1 MMREKNRLLI
11 LTENPSHYAEL
22 IEKLDFA
29 SLELIACDRARDSK
43 NHAGD
48 CNIILGEPDRIAP
61 VLDLAD
67 NLQWIQSTY
76 AGVEALITPSQ
87 RTGYLLTG
95 VKDLFGPLM
104 SEYVFAYILSL
115 ERNIFQTY
123 ENQQKRLWQDMP
135 YKGLKDT
142 LLGICGLGSIGR
154 HVAMTGKR
162 FGMDVWGYK
171 RSDEE
176 VPGVD
181 RLFTRAGFKKFL
193 TRPDY
198 IVITLPHTPESF
210 HLFDYS
216 AFQFMKRSAVLINV
230 GRGTVVSQN
239 ALARALEEK
248 LIRGAVLD
256 VFEEEPLPKNS
267 NLWGLPNVFITPHNS
282 AYSFP
287 EDIVDI
293 FAENYQLFVTGAPL
307 KYVVN
312 FDRGY

>member
-1 MMREKNRLLI
+1 MSEKNRLLI
-11 LTENPSHYAEL
+11 LTENSSHYAEL
-22 IEKLDFA
+22 IERLDL
-29 SLELIACDRARDSK
+29 SGLEFIACDRSGDEK
-43 NHAGD
+43 NHAKN

-61 VLDLAD
+61 VLDVAE
-67 NLQWIQSTY
+67 NLQWIQSIY
-76 AGVEALITPSQ
+76 AGVEALVTPSQ
-87 RTGYLLTG
+87 RTDYLLTR

-104 SEYVFAYILSL
+104 SEYVFAYILAL

-135 YKGLKDT
+135 YKSLKGT

-154 HVAMTGKR
+154 HIALTGKH

-171 RSDEE
+171 RSNEE

-181 RLFTRAGFKKFL
+181 RLFTLASFREFL
-193 TRPDY
+193 AHPDY

-210 HLFDYS
+210 HLFDYAS
-216 AFQFMKRSAVLINV
+216 FQAMKKSTVLINV
-230 GRGTVVSQN
+230 GRGPVVSES
-239 ALARALEEK
+239 ALVRALEEK

-256 VFEEEPLPKNS
+256 VFEEEPLPKDS
-267 NLWGLPNVFITPHNS
+267 NLWGLPNVLITPHNS

-293 FAENYQLFVTGAPL
+293 FAENYRLFVDAKPL

-312 FDRGY
+312 FAIGY